1 MSDLPALLLASLSPA
16 TRKHAEQSLTALS
29 VQNGFLPHLLRLVLE
44 PTQDR
49 SVRLAAS
56 VFFKNVV
63 KNKWED
69 VSRVPSLLYLLLS
82 LLRG

>member
-29 VQNGFLPHLLRLVLE
+29 VQPGFLPHLLRLVLE
-44 PTQDR
+44 PAQER

-69 VSRVPSLLYLLLS
+69 VRHLYSLFSLSRV
-82 LLRG
+82 